1 MLSWA
6 NDHDVRSMARNSDPI
21 TPETHS
27 AWFTQR
33 LADPNC
39 RIWICEAP
47 HGPVGQIRLVRSAD
61 MAEID
66 ISVSS
71 DVRGQGVA
79 TFMLSAPVITD
90 WSGLREL
97 VAVVRRGNLGSR
109 ALFQKAGFVI
119 SREDD
124 EFVYFNKGARRVQT
138 R

>member
-1 MLSWA
+1 
-6 NDHDVRSMARNSDPI
+6 
-21 TPETHS
+21 
-27 AWFTQR
+27 
-33 LADPNC
+33 
-39 RIWICEAP
+39 
-47 HGPVGQIRLVRSAD
+47 